1 MPQWLND
8 LLTLANTLDT
18 VMGVFIAIYA
28 GSRLVIWFRSHW
40 KS

>member
-18 VMGVFIAIYA
+18 ILGVFIIVWA
-28 GSRLVIWFRSHW
+28 GSQAAAWFRKHW